1 MNFTLSNT
9 NLGSSSNLSGMA
21 QETIIQLNDSR
32 AEGYLEIILGPMFSG
47 KTTQLVQMHK
57 NYTYIGKNVTV
68 INYVDDTRYHDA
80 MLSTHDKLMIPCIFV
95 KHLVDVWH
103 NPDNKYYKQVH
114 DADVILIN
122 EGQFFQNLYEVVVEM
137 VDLYNK
143 TVYICGLDG
152 DFQRNKFGQLLDLI
166 PHCNKVVKLQ
176 SLCSK
181 CKNGKPG
188 IFSRRL
194 TQETSQIVIG
204 SDNYKPLCRTC
215 YLSLGDSV

>member
-1 MNFTLSNT
+1 MVVIYYIASMNFTLSNT

-95 KHLVDVWH
+95 KHLVV
-103 NPDNKYYKQVH
+103 
-114 DADVILIN
+114 
-122 EGQFFQNLYEVVVEM
+122 
-137 VDLYNK
+137 
-143 TVYICGLDG
+143 
-152 DFQRNKFGQLLDLI
+152 
-166 PHCNKVVKLQ
+166 
-176 SLCSK
+176 S
-181 CKNGKPG
+181 
-188 IFSRRL
+188 
-194 TQETSQIVIG
+194 
-204 SDNYKPLCRTC
+204 
-215 YLSLGDSV
+215 

>member
-1 MNFTLSNT
+1 MNFTMSNT
-9 NLGSSSNLSGMA
+9 NLGSSSNLNQMA
-21 QETIIQLNDSR
+21 PETVGEFTVFR
-32 AEGYLEIILGPMFSG
+32 PEGYLEIILGPMFSG

-57 NYTYIGKNVTV
+57 NYTFIGKKVAV
-68 INYVDDTRYHDA
+68 INYVEDTRYHHS

-103 NPDNKYYKQVH
+103 NPGNEYYQQIH

-137 VDLYNK
+137 IDIENK
-143 TVYICGLDG
+143 TVYVCGLDG
-152 DFQRNKFGQLLDLI
+152 DFQRNKFGQILDLI
-166 PHCNKVVKLQ
+166 PYCNKVVKLQ

-188 IFSRRL
+188 IFSRRI
-194 TQETSQIVIG
+194 TQEKSQVVIG
-204 SDNYKPLCRTC
+204 SDNYKPLCRKC
-215 YLSLGDSV
+215 YLDM